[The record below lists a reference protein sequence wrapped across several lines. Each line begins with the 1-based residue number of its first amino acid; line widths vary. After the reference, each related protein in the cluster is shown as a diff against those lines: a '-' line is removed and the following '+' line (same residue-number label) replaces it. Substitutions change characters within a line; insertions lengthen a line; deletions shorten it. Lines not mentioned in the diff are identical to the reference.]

1 MKENFSKNKVWQILG
16 VAVLCAV
23 TVLGAVLGV
32 LFGMNH
38 SSEDLNVSKDMSN
51 QDPMIIET
59 VEAKNISLMS
69 GVATT
74 AADGTVTKTVT
85 ATVTPANVVQYDKL
99 VWGIAFKNES
109 SAWANGKTVTDYVTI
124 SVSED
129 SLTCTVTCKQAF
141 AEQVVIKVHDRLNCA
156 YATLNVDYLKRIV
169 SYKVEIVDEEGEK
182 QILDSSNVQEQ
193 PAGIMFA
200 SKTSRVPSYTIN
212 LYFTFS
218 DGSYEG
224 VKHFVWNS
232 RSGSETFSNGKT
244 FQFDEQ
250 SEIEW
255 EYDEFYLDLYYNNS
269 KVGSW
274 QILLNAP
281 VSSVSLSD
289 SSITF

>member
-1 MKENFSKNKVWQILG
+1 MG